1 MSVITDPLFYLLAI
15 PAITILGIGKGG
27 FSGIG
32 MISTPLMALVIPPL
46 QAAAIVQPILVV
58 QDAISAYVYRRH
70 FDTWNL
76 KVLIVGGAI
85 GVGLAWL
92 VAAHVSDAQVR
103 IMVGVIGV
111 AFVLYTWLGRV
122 PAEPKRPHAAAG
134 MFWGAMTGITST
146 LAQAG
151 APPFQVFMLPQKLDK
166 LTLVGTT
173 LIFFAALN
181 WMKLVRLFCARPVHR
196 AEPRDLGAADAA
208 RDRDE
213 FLRHL
218 AGAAGADRD
227 VLQDRLCA
235 DVPDLAGV
243 DPQRG
248 ARDQIWGPYLG
259 L

>member
-1 MSVITDPLFYLLAI
+1 MSVISDPLFYLLAI

-32 MISTPLMALVIPPL
+32 MIATPMMSMVIPPL

-76 KVLIVGGAI
+76 KVLIVGGVI

-92 VAAHVSDAQVR
+92 VAVHVSDAQVR
-103 IMVGVIGV
+103 IMVGSIGV

-122 PAEPKRPHAAAG
+122 PAQPKKPRAAAG
-134 MFWGAMTGITST
+134 VFWGALTGITST

-151 APPFQVFMLPQKLDK
+151 APPYQIFMLPQKLDK

-181 WMKLVRLFCARPVHR
+181 WMKLVPYFA
-196 AEPRDLGAADAA
+196 LGQFTAQNLATSALLLPLAVAAN
-208 RDRDE
+208 
-213 FLRHL
+213 FLGIWLVR
-218 AGAAGADRD
+218 R
-227 VLQDRLCA
+227 
-235 DVPDLAGV
+235 VPHETFYKIAYALMFLISLELIRSGV
-243 DPQRG
+243 M
-248 ARDQIWGPYLG
+248 G
-259 L
+259 LWASR